1 MLLEIAVGNL
11 SSALTAQAAGAHRI
25 ELCENLSEG
34 GTTPGYGY
42 LLEARKRLHIPVYP
56 IIRPRGGDFLYSDEE
71 FEMMQRDVMLC
82 RELGFEG
89 VVLGILKA
97 DGRVDKK
104 RSGKLVNLAYP
115 LGVTFHRAFDRTADP
130 FAALEDIISI
140 GCERILTSGQ
150 QPGAPQGAA
159 LIQQLIQAAGE
170 RIIIMPG
177 AGIRANN
184 LASLIAATGATEY
197 HSSARTQL
205 RGNMQFAHPAFGE
218 KDQLQTGADAEEIAA
233 MLKALLA

>member
-11 SSALTAQAAGAHRI
+11 SSALAAQAAGAHRI

-89 VVLGILKA
+89 VVLGILNA
-97 DGRVDKK
+97 DGTVDKK
-104 RSGKLVNLAYP
+104 RSGALVNLAYP

-150 QPGAPQGAA
+150 ATGAPEGAA
-159 LIQQLIQAAGE
+159 LIRQLVAAANE
-170 RIIIMPG
+170 RISIMPG
-177 AGIRANN
+177 AGVRADN
-184 LASLIAATGATEY
+184 LAQLIEQTGAHEY
-197 HSSARTQL
+197 HSSARTQT
-205 RGNMQFAHPAFGE
+205 RGQMQFVHPAFGE
-218 KDQLQTGADAEEIAA
+218 KDQLQMSVDTKEMAA
-233 MLKALLA
+233 MLRVLFP